1 MLNVA
6 ATHMADLLLAN
17 TKEQKYSK
25 DVYVY
30 GIEVFISNV
39 LNVLAIFIISC
50 LLSDVV
56 MGLVFLLVFCPLRV
70 FTGGYHAKTYGKC
83 FMVGNISFL
92 MVYGLNAFLWDKI
105 PVEFVWCIFSVMSLY
120 ILDRAP
126 IIHPLQEV
134 NKRVQ
139 RRSHRLA
146 KYLLGLDAIILL
158 LLSFE
163 NRRLMGMMFWTI
175 GLVAV
180 FMIISRSSRQREVA

>member
-6 ATHMADLLLAN
+6 ATHIADLLLIRA
-17 TKEQKYSK
+17 KEQKYSR

-30 GIEVFISNV
+30 GIEVFISNF

-50 LLSDVV
+50 LLSDGI

-92 MVYGLNAFLWDKI
+92 IVYGLNDFLWAKI
-105 PVEFVWCIFSVMSLY
+105 PLNVVWCILVIVSLY
-120 ILDRAP
+120 ILDGAP
-126 IIHPLQEV
+126 IINPLQAV
-134 NKRVQ
+134 NERIQ
-139 RRSHRLA
+139 RRSHRFA
-146 KYLLGLDAIILL
+146 KYLLVIDAIILL
-158 LLSFE
+158 LLSFG
-163 NRRLMGMMFWTI
+163 NRRLMGMVFWTI

-180 FMIISRSSRQREVA
+180 FMIVCKRSEKSDCF